1 LAQGGSKKGK
11 GDEGTVAM
19 SGVERIG
26 KDMLKLPSNWR
37 VMAALGTG
45 GFGIVA
51 AVEKGNGERKAVKK
65 IIGAGSSHRRALLA
79 LRELRLQ
86 RHCSAHPNVLA
97 LEEVLPLSDDGLHDV
112 YAVLPVGDVSLE
124 RLVPVAPA
132 RRDELMQDLIGG
144 LAYMHAGNVVH
155 RDLKPSNCVVAGGV
169 LKICDFGGAGVLSD
183 DGTWSPQKSPRITT
197 HSYAAPEV
205 LLTELGQRT
214 AVGSAVDV
222 WAAGCVYYEMGT
234 ATVLF
239 GGAGKDRRAV
249 LQLIMRLVGT
259 FPQPLP
265 GCVTAREQH
274 WNQRLL
280 TYHPALRPSAAT
292 VLQEMFG
299 TRTAFPGVA
308 APDLPGD
315 ESMDWAEFKQRVQHE
330 CDMTPDPS
338 SLTSSSS
345 TPTRVLQASE
355 IPSGNDVSLQTP
367 EYWPAYAVEVEAKNA
382 KGRSTPTLPELNTP
396 EVWPTSYKLSTREGL
411 WVRR

>member
-1 LAQGGSKKGK
+1 
-11 GDEGTVAM
+11 
-19 SGVERIG
+19 
-26 KDMLKLPSNWR
+26 
-37 VMAALGTG
+37 
-45 GFGIVA
+45 
-51 AVEKGNGERKAVKK
+51 
-65 IIGAGSSHRRALLA
+65 
-79 LRELRLQ
+79 
-86 RHCSAHPNVLA
+86 
-97 LEEVLPLSDDGLHDV
+97 
-112 YAVLPVGDVSLE
+112 
-124 RLVPVAPA
+124 
-132 RRDELMQDLIGG
+132 
-144 LAYMHAGNVVH
+144 
-155 RDLKPSNCVVAGGV
+155 
-169 LKICDFGGAGVLSD
+169 
-183 DGTWSPQKSPRITT
+183 
-197 HSYAAPEV
+197 
-205 LLTELGQRT
+205 
-214 AVGSAVDV
+214 
-222 WAAGCVYYEMGT
+222 MGT